1 MDFHSNDWKQIIRNE
16 NSQKSSFKTV
26 CYKKQGT
33 RKVKGFQK
41 LSHKEIYFALPSN
54 NTKYINPFYL
64 MTKRDERIPTC

>member
-1 MDFHSNDWKQIIRNE
+1 MDFNSNDWKHIIRNE
-16 NSQKSSFKTV
+16 NAQKCFKTV
-26 CYKKQGT
+26 CYEKQGT